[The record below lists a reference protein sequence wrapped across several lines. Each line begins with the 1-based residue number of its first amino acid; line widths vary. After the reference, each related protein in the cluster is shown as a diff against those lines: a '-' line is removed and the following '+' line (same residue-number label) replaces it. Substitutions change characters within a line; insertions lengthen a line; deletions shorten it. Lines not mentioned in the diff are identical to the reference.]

1 MLIVDAVD
9 FDEIELE
16 DLIARKCSEF
26 GSVIDVEIHRED
38 DPDLYDL
45 AIVEMSSKREA
56 SRVVDKLG
64 GRECGASVM
73 IKIIHKAKNI
83 PLPQTYH

>member
-9 FDEIELE
+9 FDEVELE
-16 DLIARKCSEF
+16 EIIARKCSEY

-38 DPDLYDL
+38 DPLLYDL
-45 AIVEMSSKREA
+45 AIVEMSSRREA
-56 SRVVDKLG
+56 SRVVDELG
-64 GRECGASVM
+64 GREYGASVM

-83 PLPQTYH
+83 PMPDTYH